1 MTEAGGAERGL
12 QMLNNAVIRGYLR
25 RGLID
30 VQFNETD
37 GATVER
43 RLLVDELRA
52 VFVVPWKIVE
62 NETNWKP
69 SKEQFK
75 EAAAALYSLRGY
87 KARQMRAAR
96 FSSSDV

>member
-1 MTEAGGAERGL
+1 
-12 QMLNNAVIRGYLR
+12 MLNNAVIRGYLR

-30 VQFNETD
+30 VQFNETA
-37 GATVER
+37 GATIER
-43 RLLVDELRA
+43 RLLIDAGRV
-52 VFVVPWKIVE
+52 VFVVPWRIVE
-62 NETNWKP
+62 DETNWKP

-75 EAAAALYSLRGY
+75 EAAAALYSLRAN